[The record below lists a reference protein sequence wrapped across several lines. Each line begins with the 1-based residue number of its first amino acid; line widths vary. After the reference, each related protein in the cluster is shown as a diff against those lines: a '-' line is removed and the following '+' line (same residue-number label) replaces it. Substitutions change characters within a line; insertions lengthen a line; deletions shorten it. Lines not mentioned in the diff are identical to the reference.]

1 MTRTSRPSGRSRAE
15 IRSEELG
22 RGGNA
27 ANFRREAAAPPPRNP
42 YDCNGYHNTP
52 RNERKSHW
60 YSLDGKPCHTVPTK
74 DGGDK
79 RNTTLRDAR
88 KLNLL
93 PSVTNIIG
101 ILDKPQLTK
110 WKMREV
116 AKAAIAIPGPQG
128 EEPVER
134 FADRAIE
141 AAMSQVSDAA
151 DLGTKIHDA
160 IENLM
165 RGSAEQPSEEM
176 RPYVKPVLD
185 WMRQVGVK
193 VTHSEIVLVNAVHG
207 FAGRVDALFTWGDGM
222 GKMGILDFKTKKT
235 KEGEK
240 VEAYDEHVLQLAAY
254 AATHYGA
261 THLQHVVAANL
272 FISSTEPGRL
282 EVVKHDK
289 AKLVA
294 AYEAFSRCVRC
305 GGFARGMTRGRML
318 R

>member
-1 MTRTSRPSGRSRAE
+1 M
-15 IRSEELG
+15 
-22 RGGNA
+22 
-27 ANFRREAAAPPPRNP
+27 
-42 YDCNGYHNTP
+42 
-52 RNERKSHW
+52 
-60 YSLDGKPCHTVPTK
+60 
-74 DGGDK
+74 
-79 RNTTLRDAR
+79 
-88 KLNLL
+88 LL

-128 EEPVER
+128 DEPVER

-151 DLGTKIHDA
+151 DLGTKIHAA

-165 RGSAEQPSEEM
+165 RGGAEEPSEEL

-240 VEAYDEHVLQLAAY
+240 VEAYDEHTLQLAAY

-261 THLQHVVAANL
+261 SICSTLSRPICSSRPPSRAASRW
-272 FISSTEPGRL
+272 SSTTRASWSRPTRR
-282 EVVKHDK
+282 
-289 AKLVA
+289 
-294 AYEAFSRCVRC
+294 SRRCVRC
-305 GGFARGMTRGRML
+305 GAFRKGYDPRPDAADEGGGMSSGRPVAAP
-318 R
+318 

>member
-1 MTRTSRPSGRSRAE
+1 VPNKDGDGTRT
-15 IRSEELG
+15 
-22 RGGNA
+22 
-27 ANFRREAAAPPPRNP
+27 
-42 YDCNGYHNTP
+42 
-52 RNERKSHW
+52 
-60 YSLDGKPCHTVPTK
+60 
-74 DGGDK
+74 
-79 RNTTLRDAR
+79 TTLRDAR

-93 PSVTNIIG
+93 PSVTTIIG

-110 WKMREV
+110 WKMREA

-128 EEPVER
+128 EEPLER

-141 AAMSQVSDAA
+141 HAMSQVGEAA
-151 DLGTKIHDA
+151 DLGTKIHNA

-165 RGSAEQPSEEM
+165 RGSAEEPSEEM
-176 RPYVKPVLD
+176 RPFVKPVLE
-185 WMRQVGVK
+185 WMRTVGVK

-207 FAGRVDALFTWGDGM
+207 FAGRVDALFTWGDGF

-240 VEAYDEHVLQLAAY
+240 VEAYDEHLLQLAAY

-261 THLQHVVAANL
+261 GQLQHVVAANL

-289 AKLVA
+289 EKMVA
-294 AYEAFSRCVRC
+294 AYEAFTQMCAIWRFRKGYDPRPEVQMKE
-305 GGFARGMTRGRML
+305 AA
-318 R
+318 